1 MTIIQEQIAAALIQ
15 LSEKSL
21 ITEAILAKKIRDNI
35 KLNGKNKAGL
45 PFRDIEEAVFYFY
58 IEENNNL
65 HYALHLNSANDILL
79 KQEEKASPL
88 DPDSR
93 KRRLSSEKSMSILT
107 SGDVKS
113 ALSGSATGS
122 KPYKKR
128 IDKKRLNV
136 NKNYDEYE

>member
-1 MTIIQEQIAAALIQ
+1 M
-15 LSEKSL
+15 
-21 ITEAILAKKIRDNI
+21 
-35 KLNGKNKAGL
+35 
-45 PFRDIEEAVFYFY
+45 FY

-113 ALSGSATGS
+113 ALSGSTTGS

-128 IDKKRLNV
+128 TDKKRLNV
-136 NKNYDEYE
+136 NKNYDDYE

>member
-45 PFRDIEEAVFYFY
+45 PFRDIEEAVFY

-79 KQEEKASPL
+79 KQEEKANPL

-128 IDKKRLNV
+128 TDRKRLNV